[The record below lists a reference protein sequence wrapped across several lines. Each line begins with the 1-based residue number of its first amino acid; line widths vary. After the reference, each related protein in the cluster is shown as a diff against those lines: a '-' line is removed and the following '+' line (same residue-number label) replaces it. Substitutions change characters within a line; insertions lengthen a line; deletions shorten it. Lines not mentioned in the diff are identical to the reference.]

1 MSNALLDGSDAGFNG
16 ANRDLIGEKGVL
28 TTFYEIQWP
37 RLSLHCA
44 SLVLG
49 VLFFVLTLVRNRS
62 APAWKSSSLAVMA
75 RGHQVQDVVHGAVK
89 QMEGR
94 AKTVRVTLI
103 EKPMRIDPV
112 EYYYLQTPLVQRG
125 HAHYSLNKLLCCNCL
140 QRAVSNVLQG
150 ISAHCT

>member
-1 MSNALLDGSDAGFNG
+1 MSNALFDGSDASFNG

-75 RGHQVQDVVHGAVK
+75 RGHQVQDVVHGAEYVK

-103 EKPMRIDPV
+103 EKPIRSDPV
-112 EYYYLQTPLVQRG
+112 ES
-125 HAHYSLNKLLCCNCL
+125 SL
-140 QRAVSNVLQG
+140 
-150 ISAHCT
+150 